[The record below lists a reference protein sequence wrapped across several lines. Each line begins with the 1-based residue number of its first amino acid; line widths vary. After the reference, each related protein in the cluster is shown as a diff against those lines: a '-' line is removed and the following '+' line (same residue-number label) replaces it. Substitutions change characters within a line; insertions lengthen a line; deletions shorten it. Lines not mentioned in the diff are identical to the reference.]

1 MKRARNFF
9 IFVIIGIIIMVTL
22 QQFIDSMAIIMGI
35 TYILMFGMFLGSSIY
50 RRSKRLALLN
60 DACDPEAFL
69 QKTLKQQELT
79 GSHKKSDV
87 ILKLDQSAAY
97 LCMDKP
103 DEARKLLLEIEQKY
117 IKNPSLKM
125 VYVVNLII
133 AYYELGEIEQAER
146 LYEQEVGLL
155 LPTGKKMQKSM
166 QLLTAERYYYL
177 KKYQACIDY
186 YEELLSQKDFV
197 KGLRNRHHAGIAYI
211 MALSNLHLGHTDTA
225 HEQLQQVITKGNKLA
240 MVQDAKQRLAEI

>member
-1 MKRARNFF
+1 
-9 IFVIIGIIIMVTL
+9 
-22 QQFIDSMAIIMGI
+22 
-35 TYILMFGMFLGSSIY
+35 
-50 RRSKRLALLN
+50 
-60 DACDPEAFL
+60 
-69 QKTLKQQELT
+69 
-79 GSHKKSDV
+79 
-87 ILKLDQSAAY
+87 
-97 LCMDKP
+97 MDKP

-177 KKYQACIDY
+177 KKISSVYR
-186 YEELLSQKDFV
+186 LL
-197 KGLRNRHHAGIAYI
+197 
-211 MALSNLHLGHTDTA
+211 
-225 HEQLQQVITKGNKLA
+225 
-240 MVQDAKQRLAEI
+240 